1 MPNSQKQRKYIVLVG
16 DGMADY
22 PLDEL
27 GGKTPLQAAETP
39 NMDRIA
45 ACRVGLVR
53 TIPDGMEPGSD
64 VANLSLL
71 GYDPLVYHTRR
82 APFEAASMHVEL
94 KPEEVAFRMNLVTLD
109 FNSDH
114 EIIMVSHS
122 SGDLPSEDAAQIVD
136 TLKKELKFPDT
147 MIYQGVGYRH
157 LLVWQNGPEEAAT
170 IPPHDVLGQNMA
182 LYLNETADN
191 RVQGLIHRSWPI
203 LEQHPVNRRRR
214 QQKEKEANSV
224 WLWGQGRAPK
234 LPRFVDKYGVK
245 GAVICAVD
253 LLRGMGIYVGF
264 EPLVVQGATGYLN
277 TNYRGKADAALQAL
291 TRMDFVFLHVEAPDE
306 AGHAGNWKEKIE
318 AIENF
323 DRKVVGTVLEGLGKF
338 DDFRIMVV
346 SDHLTPIPKRTHT
359 AEPTPFA
366 WASKKELNRA
376 GTGAVFS
383 EDSARN
389 SGLLIEKG
397 HELMDDF
404 VFGSAKENNQKN

>member
-1 MPNSQKQRKYIVLVG
+1 MSKTKYIVLVG

-22 PLDEL
+22 PLEEL
-27 GGKTPLQAAETP
+27 GGKTPLQAADTP

-45 ACRVGLVR
+45 SCRVGLVR

-71 GYDPLVYHTRR
+71 GYDPREYHTRR
-82 APFEAASMHVEL
+82 APFEAASMQVEL
-94 KPEEVAFRMNLVTLD
+94 KPDEVAFRMNLVTLD

-114 EIIMVSHS
+114 DTVMVSHS
-122 SGDLPSEDAAQIVD
+122 SGDLPSEDARQIVD
-136 TLKKELKFPDT
+136 DLKKEFKFPGT
-147 MIYQGVGYRH
+147 AIHQGVGYRH

-182 LYLNETADN
+182 PYLNETADN
-191 RVQGLIHRSWPI
+191 RVQRLIRGSWPI
-203 LEQHPVNRRRR
+203 LKNHPVNRRRR
-214 QQKEKEANSV
+214 EQKEKEANSI
-224 WLWGQGRAPK
+224 WLWGQGRAPR

-253 LLRGMGIYVGF
+253 LLRGMGIYAGF
-264 EPLVVQGATGYLN
+264 EPIYVKGATGYLN
-277 TNYRGKADAALQAL
+277 TNYRGKAEAALQAL

-306 AGHAGNWKEKIE
+306 AGHAGNYREKLE

-323 DRKVVGTVLEGLGKF
+323 DGKVVATVLEGLERF

-346 SDHLTPIPKRTHT
+346 SDHLTPIVKRTHT

-366 WASKKELNRA
+366 WASKKELHRS

-383 EDSARN
+383 EDSARK
-389 SGLLIEKG
+389 SGLLVERG
-397 HELMDDF
+397 HELMDHFMGEPGIPDR
-404 VFGSAKENNQKN
+404 S

>member
-1 MPNSQKQRKYIVLVG
+1 MKNAKAKTKYLVLVG

-22 PLDEL
+22 PLEEL

-45 ACRVGLVR
+45 ARRVGLVR

-71 GYDPLVYHTRR
+71 GYDPRVYHTRR

-94 KPEEVAFRMNLVTLD
+94 KPEEVAFRMNLVTLE
-109 FNSDH
+109 FSSDH

-122 SGDLPSEDAAQIVD
+122 SGDLPSDDATQIVNA
-136 TLKKELKFPDT
+136 LKEELKFPDT
-147 MIYQGVGYRH
+147 RIYQGVGYRH
-157 LLVWQNGPEEAAT
+157 LLIWRNGPEEAVT

-182 LYLNETADN
+182 PYLNDAADN
-191 RVQGLIHRSWPI
+191 RVQALIHRSWPI
-203 LEQHPVNRRRR
+203 LKQHPVNRRRR
-214 QQKEKEANSV
+214 QQGEKEANSV

-253 LLRGMGIYVGF
+253 LLRGMGIYAGF
-264 EPLVVQGATGYLN
+264 EPVLVQGATGYLN

-306 AGHAGNWKEKIE
+306 AGHAGSWKEKIE

-323 DRKVVGTVLEGLGKF
+323 DRKVVGTVLEGLGRF

-359 AEPTPFA
+359 GEPTPFA
-366 WASKKELNRA
+366 WASKRELNRA

-383 EDSARN
+383 EDSARQ
-389 SGLLIEKG
+389 SGLLVEQG
-397 HELMDDF
+397 YTLMDRFMHEPVVVD
-404 VFGSAKENNQKN
+404 GA

>member
-1 MPNSQKQRKYIVLVG
+1 MHNSPKQRKYLVLVG
-16 DGMADY
+16 DGMGDY
-22 PLDEL
+22 PLEAL
-27 GGKTPLQAAETP
+27 GGKTPLQVAETP

-71 GYDPLVYHTRR
+71 GYNPRVYHTRR
-82 APFEAASMHVEL
+82 APFEAASMQVEL
-94 KPEEVAFRMNLVTLD
+94 KPDEVAFRMNLVTLD

-114 EIIMVSHS
+114 DFIMVSHS
-122 SGDLPSEDAAQIVD
+122 SGDLPSEDARQIVD
-136 TLKKELKFPDT
+136 DLKSELKFPGT
-147 MIYQGVGYRH
+147 TIYQGVGYRH

-182 LYLNETADN
+182 PYLNAAADN
-191 RVQGLIHRSWPI
+191 QVQRLIRSSWPI
-203 LEQHPVNRRRR
+203 LRHHPVNRRRR
-214 QQKEKEANSV
+214 QQKDKEANSV

-234 LPRFVDKYGVK
+234 LPRFVDKYGMK

-253 LLRGMGIYVGF
+253 LLRGMGIYAGF
-264 EPLVVQGATGYLN
+264 EPIYVQGATGYLN
-277 TNYRGKADAALQAL
+277 TNYRGKAEAALQAL
-291 TRMDFVFLHVEAPDE
+291 SRLDFVFLHVEAPDE
-306 AGHAGNWKEKIE
+306 AGHAGSCKEKIE

-323 DRKVVGTVLEGLGKF
+323 DRKVVGTVLEGLERF

-366 WASKKELNRA
+366 WASKTELTRSGA
-376 GTGAVFS
+376 GAVFS

-404 VFGSAKENNQKN
+404 ITGPEKGPRS

>member
-1 MPNSQKQRKYIVLVG
+1 MSKTKYIVLVG

-22 PLDEL
+22 PLQEL

-71 GYDPLVYHTRR
+71 GYDPRVYHTRR
-82 APFEAASMHVEL
+82 APFEAASMGVDL
-94 KPEEVAFRMNLVTLD
+94 KPDEVAFRMNLVTLD
-109 FNSDH
+109 FNTDH
-114 EIIMVSHS
+114 DILMVSHS
-122 SGDLPSEDAAQIVD
+122 SGDLSSEEARQIVD
-136 TLKKELKFPDT
+136 DLKKELQFPGT

-157 LLVWQNGPEEAAT
+157 LLVWRNGPEEAAT

-182 LYLNETADN
+182 PYLNQAADN
-191 RVQGLIHRSWPI
+191 QVQRLIRLSWPI
-203 LEQHPVNRRRR
+203 LKSHPVNRRRGKR
-214 QQKEKEANSV
+214 KEKEANSI
-224 WLWGQGRAPK
+224 WLWGQGRAPR

-253 LLRGMGIYVGF
+253 LLRGMGIYAGF
-264 EPLVVQGATGYLN
+264 DPVYVQGATGYLN
-277 TNYRGKADAALQAL
+277 TNYRGKAEAALQAL

-306 AGHAGNWKEKIE
+306 AGHAGNPKEKIE

-323 DRKVVGTVLEGLGKF
+323 DRKVVGTVLEGLERF
-338 DDFRIMVV
+338 DDFRVMVV
-346 SDHLTPIPKRTHT
+346 SDHLTPVVKRTHT

-366 WASKKELNRA
+366 WASKSELNRS

-383 EDSARN
+383 EDSARDI
-389 SGLLIEKG
+389 GLLVDPG
-397 HELMDDF
+397 HTLMDKF
-404 VFGSAKENNQKN
+404 MHEPAVTGRS

>member
-1 MPNSQKQRKYIVLVG
+1 MKNAEAKTKYVVLVG

-22 PLDEL
+22 PLQEL
-27 GGKTPLQAAETP
+27 GGKTPLQAAQTP

-71 GYDPLVYHTRR
+71 GYDPRVYHTRR
-82 APFEAASMHVEL
+82 APFEEASMGVEL
-94 KPEEVAFRMNLVTLD
+94 KPDEVAYRMNLVTLD
-109 FNSDH
+109 FNTDH
-114 EIIMVSHS
+114 EVLMVSHS
-122 SGDLPSEDAAQIVD
+122 SGDLSSEDARQIVD
-136 TLKKELKFPDT
+136 DLKKELRFPGT

-157 LLVWQNGPEEAAT
+157 LLVWQNGPEDATT

-182 LYLNETADN
+182 PYLSQAADN
-191 RVQGLIHRSWPI
+191 QVQRLIRMSWPI
-203 LEQHPVNRRRR
+203 LKPHPVNRRRR
-214 QQKEKEANSV
+214 EQKEKEANSI
-224 WLWGQGRAPK
+224 WLWGQGRAPR

-253 LLRGMGIYVGF
+253 LLRGMGIYAGF
-264 EPLVVQGATGYLN
+264 EPIYVQGATGYLN
-277 TNYRGKADAALQAL
+277 TNYRGKAEAALQAL

-306 AGHAGNWKEKIE
+306 AGHAGNPGEKIE

-323 DRKVVGTVLEGLGKF
+323 DRKVVGTVLQGLDRF
-338 DDFRIMVV
+338 DDFRVMVV
-346 SDHLTPIPKRTHT
+346 SDHLTPIAKRTHT
-359 AEPTPFA
+359 GEPTPFA
-366 WASKKELNRA
+366 WASKSELNRS

-383 EDSARN
+383 EDSARR
-389 SGLLIEKG
+389 SGLLIEQG

-404 VFGSAKENNQKN
+404 VSGSGK

>member
-1 MPNSQKQRKYIVLVG
+1 MSKTKYIVLVG

-22 PLDEL
+22 PIEEL

-45 ACRVGLVR
+45 SCRVGLVR

-71 GYDPLVYHTRR
+71 GYDPRVHHTRR
-82 APFEAASMHVEL
+82 APFEAASMQVEL
-94 KPEEVAFRMNLVTLD
+94 KPDEVAFRMNLVTLD

-114 EIIMVSHS
+114 DTVMVSHS
-122 SGDLPSEDAAQIVD
+122 SGDLPSEDARQIVD
-136 TLKKELKFPDT
+136 DLKKEFKFPGT
-147 MIYQGVGYRH
+147 SIHQGVGYRH

-182 LYLNETADN
+182 PYLNETADN
-191 RVQGLIHRSWPI
+191 QVQRLIRGSWPI
-203 LEQHPVNRRRR
+203 LRNHPVNRRRR
-214 QQKEKEANSV
+214 EQKEKEANSI
-224 WLWGQGRAPK
+224 WLWGQGRAPR
-234 LPRFVDKYGVK
+234 LPRFVDKFGVK

-253 LLRGMGIYVGF
+253 LLRGMGIYAGF
-264 EPLVVQGATGYLN
+264 EPIYVKGATGYLN
-277 TNYRGKADAALQAL
+277 TNYRGKAEAALQAL

-306 AGHAGNWKEKIE
+306 AGHAGNYREKIE

-323 DRKVVGTVLEGLGKF
+323 DRKVVATVLEGLERF
-338 DDFRIMVV
+338 DDFRVMVV
-346 SDHLTPIPKRTHT
+346 SDHLTPIVKRTHT

-366 WASKKELNRA
+366 WASKKELHRS

-383 EDSARN
+383 EDSARA
-389 SGLLIEKG
+389 SGLLLERG
-397 HELMDDF
+397 HELMDHFMRERAIPDR
-404 VFGSAKENNQKN
+404 S

>member
-1 MPNSQKQRKYIVLVG
+1 MSKTKYIVLVG

-22 PLDEL
+22 PLEEL
-27 GGKTPLQAAETP
+27 GGKTPLQAADTP

-45 ACRVGLVR
+45 SCGVGLVR

-71 GYDPLVYHTRR
+71 GYDPREYHTRR
-82 APFEAASMHVEL
+82 APFEAASMQVEL
-94 KPEEVAFRMNLVTLD
+94 KPDEVAFRMNLVTLD

-114 EIIMVSHS
+114 DTVMVSHS
-122 SGDLPSEDAAQIVD
+122 SGDLPSEDARQIVD
-136 TLKKELKFPDT
+136 DLKKEFKFPGT
-147 MIYQGVGYRH
+147 AIHQGVGYRH

-182 LYLNETADN
+182 PYLNETADN
-191 RVQGLIHRSWPI
+191 RVQRLIRGSWPI
-203 LEQHPVNRRRR
+203 LKNHPVNRRRR
-214 QQKEKEANSV
+214 EQKEKEANSI
-224 WLWGQGRAPK
+224 WLWGQGRAPR

-253 LLRGMGIYVGF
+253 LLRGMGIYAGF
-264 EPLVVQGATGYLN
+264 EPIYVKGATGYLN
-277 TNYRGKADAALQAL
+277 TNYRGKAEAALQAL

-306 AGHAGNWKEKIE
+306 AGHAGNYREKLE

-323 DRKVVGTVLEGLGKF
+323 DGKVVATVLEGLERF

-346 SDHLTPIPKRTHT
+346 SDHLTPIVKRTHT

-366 WASKKELNRA
+366 WASKKELHRS

-383 EDSARN
+383 EDSARK
-389 SGLLIEKG
+389 SGLLVERG
-397 HELMDDF
+397 HELMDHFMGESGIPDR
-404 VFGSAKENNQKN
+404 S

>member
-1 MPNSQKQRKYIVLVG
+1 MRKSPKQRKYIVLVG

-22 PLDEL
+22 PLEEL
-27 GGKTPLQAAETP
+27 GGKTPLQVARTP

-71 GYDPLVYHTRR
+71 GYDPRVYHTRR

-94 KPEEVAFRMNLVTLD
+94 KPDEVAYRMNLVTLD

-114 EIIMVSHS
+114 EVTMVSHS
-122 SGDLPSEDAAQIVD
+122 SGDLPSEDARQIVD
-136 TLKKELKFPDT
+136 DLKAELKFPGT
-147 MIYQGVGYRH
+147 TIYQGVGYRH

-170 IPPHDVLGQNMA
+170 IPPHDVLGRNMA
-182 LYLNETADN
+182 PYLNETGDN
-191 RVQGLIHRSWPI
+191 QVQRLIRSSWPI
-203 LEQHPVNRRRR
+203 LKHHPVNRRRR
-214 QQKEKEANSV
+214 RQKDKEANSI

-253 LLRGMGIYVGF
+253 LLRGMGIYAGF
-264 EPLVVQGATGYLN
+264 EPIYVKGATGYLN
-277 TNYRGKADAALQAL
+277 TNYRGKAEAALQAL
-291 TRMDFVFLHVEAPDE
+291 TRLDFVFLHVEAPDE
-306 AGHAGNWKEKIE
+306 AGHAGNCKEKIE

-323 DRKVVGTVLEGLGKF
+323 DHKAVGTVLEGLGRF

-366 WASKKELNRA
+366 WASKKELNRSGA
-376 GTGAVFS
+376 GAVFS
-383 EDSARN
+383 EESARK
-389 SGLLIEKG
+389 SGLLIDKG
-397 HELMDDF
+397 HELMDHF
-404 VFGSAKENNQKN
+404 VFGQASKP

>member
-191 RVQGLIHRSWPI
+191 RVQGLIRRSWPI